1 MIRAETIFMLTEY
14 RLLLALSVFGLAS
27 TVAFTVMCTCLFVK
41 KKISKSVFIGFCV
54 ALVFLASLSTYMFIP
69 AMQDYEMATSGDYL
83 EEIAVVICFTHAY
96 SDEFDPEP
104 HYSQPKFY
112 IPEKDEYVILN
123 ATNVEIGK
131 TYRIRYYPHT
141 RICEAV
147 PTE

>member
-1 MIRAETIFMLTEY
+1 MLTEY

-27 TVAFTVMCTCLFVK
+27 AVAFTVLCTCLFVK
-41 KKISKSVFIGFCV
+41 KKLKKSQFIGFCV

-69 AMQDYEMATSGDYL
+69 AMQDYEMVTSGDYL
-83 EEIAVVICFTHAY
+83 EETAVVICFTHAY
-96 SDEFDPEP
+96 SDEGNPEI

-112 IPEKDEYVILN
+112 IPEKDEYVILH

-141 RICEAV
+141 KICEAV
-147 PTE
+147 PIE